1 MLQNLPTTHTP
12 AAEDPPGIELIP
24 AAART
29 DPSSRGDLVV
39 LPTSTTRRRG
49 IPRWVRRTAAI
60 VALFGVWQLIT
71 STGTVD
77 PTIFSS
83 PESVFTAARQLFD
96 NGQLVSAVLASLER
110 VALGLLFGMTV
121 GLTLAVMAGLSK
133 IGEDLIDPPLQMLRT
148 VPIFALIPLLIV
160 WFGIGETAKVVFVS
174 AAVCF
179 PVYLNTYSSIRNVD
193 AGLVDAGRVL
203 GLRRVGLVRHV
214 VLPAAL
220 PGALVGVRYAL
231 GVSWLAL
238 IFAEQV
244 NASSGIGALLSNAQN
259 FNQTNVIILCV
270 VIYAVL
276 GLTADLIVRFL
287 ERVLLAWRPTF
298 SGS

>member
-1 MLQNLPTTHTP
+1 LLETRSTRDRPRRQDSNGDLASSVISESPPSGLVTLPT
-12 AAEDPPGIELIP
+12 AAT
-24 AAART
+24 ARRHV
-29 DPSSRGDLVV
+29 PRVLRRLFAIVV
-39 LPTSTTRRRG
+39 LFG
-49 IPRWVRRTAAI
+49 I
-60 VALFGVWQLIT
+60 WQLIT
-71 STGTVD
+71 STGRVD
-77 PTIFSS
+77 PSVFSS
-83 PESVFTAARQLFD
+83 PESVFRAGRMLFD
-96 NGQLVSAVLASLER
+96 NGQLMSAVGASLER
-110 VALGLLFGMTV
+110 VALGLLFGLSA
-121 GLTLAVMAGLSK
+121 GLILAIGAGLSK

-160 WFGIGETAKVVFVS
+160 WLGIGQTSKVVFV
-174 AAVCF
+174 ATAVTF
-179 PVYLNTYSSIRNVD
+179 PVYLNTYSAIRNVD
-193 AGLVDAGRVL
+193 AGLVDAGRVF
-203 GLRRVGLVRHV
+203 GLRRLGLIRHV

-244 NASSGIGALLSNAQN
+244 NASSGIGELLSNAQN

-270 VIYAVL
+270 AIYAVL
-276 GLTADLIVRFL
+276 GLSADLIVRLL